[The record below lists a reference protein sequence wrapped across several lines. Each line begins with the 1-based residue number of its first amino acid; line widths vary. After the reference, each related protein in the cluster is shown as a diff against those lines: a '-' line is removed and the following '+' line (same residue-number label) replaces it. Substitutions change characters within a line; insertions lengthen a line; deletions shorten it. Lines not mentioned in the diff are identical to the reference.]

1 MSNGLS
7 GRLKIER
14 RSTKENPNEYSK
26 LGRQQSLS
34 LKLWFI
40 DCMNIGS
47 LYDCY
52 RYSNTI
58 KHMLEYV
65 KVAVKADEA
74 EASII
79 DGISLGVKTSLVTYE
94 SGSS

>member
-1 MSNGLS
+1 
-7 GRLKIER
+7 
-14 RSTKENPNEYSK
+14 
-26 LGRQQSLS
+26 
-34 LKLWFI
+34 
-40 DCMNIGS
+40 MNIGS
-47 LYDCY
+47 LNGY

-65 KVAVKADEA
+65 KAAVKADEA

>member
-1 MSNGLS
+1 MVH
-7 GRLKIER
+7 
-14 RSTKENPNEYSK
+14 
-26 LGRQQSLS
+26 LG
-34 LKLWFI
+34 
-40 DCMNIGS
+40 
-47 LYDCY
+47 Y
-52 RYSNTI
+52 RYSNI

-94 SGSS
+94 SGSLAS